1 MARRG
6 ASEVTDRERAFQL
19 LQRIERESAFAAI
32 LLQGESGFVRTLVLG
47 VLRWRSR
54 LDHAIETLAERRIS
68 KLDPNVVDILRIGV
82 YQLMFM
88 DIAPYAA
95 VSESVELAGRYAKR
109 ARGFVNAILRRASE
123 RDLQSLATDLA
134 TRTAHPQWLLDRW
147 TRMYGAERAAAIAD
161 ANQQLSYPDVFGGA
175 PPPPAAPSQLVE
187 GMYKLTGSS
196 ADVDGIVLD
205 EGSAVI
211 ADLTA
216 ATSDDVLDLAAAPG
230 GKSLVM
236 TARGARVISN
246 DVSLARLRP
255 LMGRSRRIVVSDAR
269 RAALRRRFQT
279 VLVDSPCSATGTIR
293 KNPEIKW
300 RLREQDIA
308 RFVPLQKELLAA
320 AADLAEQTIVYST
333 CSLEYEEN
341 DGVVDGVDP
350 SFARVD
356 AAQFVNANVAP
367 WVERGV
373 LRLTPESG
381 ADGFTAFVLRRAR

>member
-6 ASEVTDRERAFQL
+6 VSEVTDRERAFQL

-68 KLDPNVVDILRIGV
+68 KLDPNVVDILRVGV

-95 VSESVELAGRYAKR
+95 VSESVDLAARYAKR

-216 ATSDDVLDLAAAPG
+216 ATSRDILDLAAAPG

-236 TARGARVISN
+236 AARGAHVISN

-255 LMGRSRRIVVSDAR
+255 LMGQSRRIVVSDGR
-269 RAALRRRFQT
+269 RAAFRRRFQT
-279 VLVDSPCSATGTIR
+279 VLVDAPCSATGTIR

-300 RLREQDIA
+300 RLREEDIA

-333 CSLEYEEN
+333 CSLEVEEN

-350 SFARVD
+350 AFERVD
-356 AAQFVNANVAP
+356 AAQFVNASVAR

-381 ADGFTAFVLRRAR
+381 TDGFTAFVLQRSR